1 MLGVVG
7 HGTTYSTSLSHLKP
21 MDGEAAAK
29 QFDDDPTKLWV
40 TLGDIVS
47 LFGMTIEELHQDLK
61 DGKLIAHFLDED
73 GKRNHCGEHCRADA
87 LDGSHR
93 AQTDRSVMTDK
104 MKWTAEEWLA
114 RQGLEVEWLS
124 AGYIRSKRTGRWHA
138 VLKQGDDMVMS
149 EQSFKTRE
157 EALVFLKRFAEERG
171 ALYRP
176 PQ

>member
-1 MLGVVG
+1 
-7 HGTTYSTSLSHLKP
+7 
-21 MDGEAAAK
+21 
-29 QFDDDPTKLWV
+29 
-40 TLGDIVS
+40 
-47 LFGMTIEELHQDLK
+47 
-61 DGKLIAHFLDED
+61 
-73 GKRNHCGEHCRADA
+73 
-87 LDGSHR
+87 
-93 AQTDRSVMTDK
+93 MTDK
-104 MKWTAEEWLA
+104 MRWTAEEWLA

-176 PQ
+176 LQ